1 MWKFLIDKDGE
12 YMSRSLNHGFEDK
25 CSEETF
31 NEIYNMA
38 FARGE
43 NKGID
48 KGYNKAVDDCI
59 KILDSKESKYHDVLN
74 DRYDMIE
81 HLRELKR

>member
-1 MWKFLIDKDGE
+1 
-12 YMSRSLNHGFEDK
+12 MSRSLNHGFEDK

-38 FARGE
+38 FARGK

-48 KGYNKAVDDCI
+48 EGKTELSTEIMKYINSSNRNNADYFIVDKIEEICI
-59 KILDSKESKYHDVLN
+59 KYVELEKEN
-74 DRYDMIE
+74 E
-81 HLRELKR
+81 HEQEE